1 MLTVVQI
8 RALKPAERPYKVADS
23 DGLYLLVQPSGAL
36 LWRFRYRC
44 CGIERKLSLG
54 SFPDVTLVQARRK
67 RDEAK
72 AELDDGIDPV
82 EEKRQRRLKAEL
94 AAQTTFALVAG
105 EYIEKMEREGRSPAT
120 IKKARWFLELLDG
133 IAKRPIAA
141 ITPHELLDVLK
152 RVERRGHHE
161 TALRLRSFAGRVFRY
176 GFATLRT
183 ERNPADILRGALT
196 VPRVKHHAAI
206 VEPKKVG
213 DLLRAIDGYTGRPET
228 LHALRIAPHVFLRP
242 GELRQ
247 AKWSEI
253 DFAEKV
259 WRVPA
264 ERMKMKQPH
273 AVPLSRQVLFLLQ
286 DLRSLARDSEF
297 LFPALHTTKRCIS
310 DNTLNVALRRLGF
323 ENDEMTSHGFRAM
336 ASTLL
341 NESGLWHPD
350 AIERALAHGEKDKVR
365 AAYYRGAHWAE
376 WVRMAQWWSDYLDQ
390 LRIGSAVIKGK
401 FRKRAQGRCPNTFF
415 SAVALAATIFFRQ

>member
-152 RVERRGHHE
+152 QVERRGHHE

-273 AVPLSRQVLFLLQ
+273 AVPLSRQVLFLLR

-365 AAYYRGAHWAE
+365 AAYHRGAHWAE
-376 WVRMAQWWSDYLDQ
+376 RVRMAQWWSDYLDQ
-390 LRIGSAVIKGK
+390 LRIGGAVIKGK
-401 FRKRAQGRCPNTFF
+401 FRKRA
-415 SAVALAATIFFRQ
+415 

>member
-8 RALKPAERPYKVADS
+8 RALKPAKRPYKVADV

-94 AAQTTFALVAG
+94 AAQTTFALVAE
-105 EYIEKMEREGRSPAT
+105 EYIQKMEREGRSPAT
-120 IKKARWFLELLDG
+120 LKKARWFLELLDG

-196 VPRVKHHAAI
+196 IPRVRHHAAI

-213 DLLRAIDGYTGRPET
+213 ELLRAIDTYAGRPET

-297 LFPALHTTKRCIS
+297 LFPALHTTKRCLS

-323 ENDEMTSHGFRAM
+323 EHDEMTSHGFRAM

-350 AIERALAHGEKDKVR
+350 AIERALAHGERDKVR
-365 AAYYRGAHWAE
+365 AAYHRGAHWAE
-376 WVRMAQWWSDYLDQ
+376 RVRMAQWWSDYLDQ
-390 LRIGSAVIKGK
+390 LRVGGEVVKGK
-401 FRKRAQGRCPNTFF
+401 FRKRA
-415 SAVALAATIFFRQ
+415 

>member
-8 RALKPAERPYKVADS
+8 RALKPAERPYKVADI

-54 SFPDVTLVQARRK
+54 SFPDVSLVQARRK

-94 AAQTTFALVAG
+94 AAQTTFELVAE
-105 EYIEKMEREGRSPAT
+105 EYIQKMEREGRSPAT
-120 IKKARWFLELLDG
+120 LKKARWFLELLAG
-133 IAKRPIAA
+133 IAKRPIASV
-141 ITPHELLDVLK
+141 TPHELLDVLK

-213 DLLRAIDGYTGRPET
+213 ELLRAIDGYTGRPET

-273 AVPLSRQVLFLLQ
+273 AVPLSRQVLYLLQ
-286 DLRSLARDSEF
+286 DLRSLARDSEY
-297 LFPALHTTKRCIS
+297 LFPALHTTKRPLS

-323 ENDEMTSHGFRAM
+323 EHDEMTSHGFRAM

-350 AIERALAHGEKDKVR
+350 AIERALAHGERDRVR
-365 AAYYRGAHWAE
+365 AAYHRGAHWAE
-376 WVRMAQWWSDYLDQ
+376 RVRMAQWWSDYLDQ
-390 LRIGSAVIKGK
+390 LRVGGKVIKGK
-401 FRKRAQGRCPNTFF
+401 FRSRA
-415 SAVALAATIFFRQ
+415 

>member
-8 RALKPAERPYKVADS
+8 RALKPAERPYKIADV

-54 SFPDVTLVQARRK
+54 SFPDISLVQARRK

-94 AAQTTFALVAG
+94 AAQTTFELVAE
-105 EYIEKMEREGRSPAT
+105 EYIQKMEREGKSPAT
-120 IKKARWFLELLDG
+120 LKKARWFLELLAG

-141 ITPHELLDVLK
+141 VTPHELLDVLK

-196 VPRVKHHAAI
+196 VPKVKHHAAI

-213 DLLRAIDGYTGRPET
+213 ELLRAIDGYTGRPET

-247 AKWSEI
+247 AKWTEI

-273 AVPLSRQVLFLLQ
+273 AVPLSRQVLYLLQ
-286 DLRSLARDSEF
+286 DLRSLARDSEY
-297 LFPALHTTKRCIS
+297 LFPALHTTKRPLS

-323 ENDEMTSHGFRAM
+323 EHDEMTSHGFRAM

-365 AAYYRGAHWAE
+365 AAYHRGAHWAE
-376 WVRMAQWWSDYLDQ
+376 RVKMAQWWSDYLDQ
-390 LRIGSAVIKGK
+390 LRVGGEVIKGK
-401 FRKRAQGRCPNTFF
+401 FRRRA
-415 SAVALAATIFFRQ
+415 

>member
-54 SFPDVTLVQARRK
+54 SFPDVTLMQARRK

-365 AAYYRGAHWAE
+365 AAYHRGAHWAE
-376 WVRMAQWWSDYLDQ
+376 RVRMAQWWSDYLDQ
-390 LRIGSAVIKGK
+390 LRIGGAVIKGK
-401 FRKRAQGRCPNTFF
+401 FRKRA
-415 SAVALAATIFFRQ
+415 

>member
-1 MLTVVQI
+1 MLTVMQI
-8 RALKPAERPYKVADS
+8 RSLKPAERPYKVADA

-54 SFPDVTLVQARRK
+54 SFPDVSLPQARRK

-94 AAQTTFALVAG
+94 AAQTTFGLVAE
-105 EYIEKMEREGRSPAT
+105 EYIQKMEREGKSPAT
-120 IKKARWFLELLDG
+120 LKKARWFLELLGG
-133 IAKRPIAA
+133 IAKRPIASV
-141 ITPHELLDVLK
+141 TPHELLDVLK

-213 DLLRAIDGYTGRPET
+213 ELLRAIDGYQGRPET

-264 ERMKMKQPH
+264 ERMKMKQAH
-273 AVPLSRQVLFLLQ
+273 AVPLSRQVLYLLQ
-286 DLRSLARDSEF
+286 DLRSLARESEF
-297 LFPALHTTKRCIS
+297 LFPALHTTNRPLS

-323 ENDEMTSHGFRAM
+323 EHDEMTSHGFRAM

-365 AAYYRGAHWAE
+365 AAYHRGAHWAE
-376 WVRMAQWWSDYLDQ
+376 RVRMAQWWSDYLDQ
-390 LRIGSAVIKGK
+390 LRIGGKVIKGK
-401 FRKRAQGRCPNTFF
+401 FSKRA
-415 SAVALAATIFFRQ
+415 

>member
-213 DLLRAIDGYTGRPET
+213 DLLRAITGYTGRPET
-228 LHALRIAPHVFLRP
+228 LHTLRIAPHVFLRP
-242 GELRQ
+242 GGLRQ

-365 AAYYRGAHWAE
+365 AAYHRGAHWAE
-376 WVRMAQWWSDYLDQ
+376 RVRMAQWWSDYLDQ
-390 LRIGSAVIKGK
+390 LRIGGAVIKGK
-401 FRKRAQGRCPNTFF
+401 FRKRA
-415 SAVALAATIFFRQ
+415 

>member
-8 RALKPAERPYKVADS
+8 RALKPAERPYKVADV

-54 SFPDVTLVQARRK
+54 SFPDVSLVQARRK

-94 AAQTTFALVAG
+94 AAQTTFELVAE
-105 EYIEKMEREGRSPAT
+105 EYIQKMEREGRSSAT
-120 IKKARWFLELLDG
+120 LKKARWFLELLAG
-133 IAKRPIAA
+133 IAKRPIASV
-141 ITPHELLDVLK
+141 TPHELLDVLK

-213 DLLRAIDGYTGRPET
+213 ELLRAIDGYTGRPET

-273 AVPLSRQVLFLLQ
+273 AVPLSRQVLYLLQ
-286 DLRSLARDSEF
+286 DLRSLARDSEY
-297 LFPALHTTKRCIS
+297 LFPALHTTKRPLS

-323 ENDEMTSHGFRAM
+323 EHDEMTSHGFRAM

-365 AAYYRGAHWAE
+365 AAYHRGAHWAE
-376 WVRMAQWWSDYLDQ
+376 RVKMAQWWSDYLDQ
-390 LRIGSAVIKGK
+390 LRVGGEVIKGK
-401 FRKRAQGRCPNTFF
+401 FRQQLPTSMSPERLR
-415 SAVALAATIFFRQ
+415 S

>member
-8 RALKPAERPYKVADS
+8 RALRPAERPYKVADS

-54 SFPDVTLVQARRK
+54 SFPDVSLVQARRK

-82 EEKRQRRLKAEL
+82 EEKPQRRLKAEL

-120 IKKARWFLELLDG
+120 IR
-133 IAKRPIAA
+133 KRAGFWNSSTASTSLIAA
-141 ITPHELLDVLK
+141 VTPHELLDVLN

-228 LHALRIAPHVFLRP
+228 LLALRIAPHVFLRP
-242 GELRQ
+242 GELWQ
-247 AKWSEI
+247 AKWSESTSP
-253 DFAEKV
+253 K
-259 WRVPA
+259 
-264 ERMKMKQPH
+264 
-273 AVPLSRQVLFLLQ
+273 
-286 DLRSLARDSEF
+286 RS
-297 LFPALHTTKRCIS
+297 
-310 DNTLNVALRRLGF
+310 
-323 ENDEMTSHGFRAM
+323 
-336 ASTLL
+336 
-341 NESGLWHPD
+341 
-350 AIERALAHGEKDKVR
+350 
-365 AAYYRGAHWAE
+365 GAC
-376 WVRMAQWWSDYLDQ
+376 RP
-390 LRIGSAVIKGK
+390 SA
-401 FRKRAQGRCPNTFF
+401 
-415 SAVALAATIFFRQ
+415 

>member
-8 RALKPAERPYKVADS
+8 RALKPAERPYKVADA

-94 AAQTTFALVAG
+94 AAQTTFALVAE
-105 EYIEKMEREGRSPAT
+105 EYIQKMEREGRSPAT
-120 IKKARWFLELLDG
+120 IKKARWFLELLDS

-247 AKWSEI
+247 AKWTEI

-273 AVPLSRQVLFLLQ
+273 AVPLSRQVLFMLQ

-310 DNTLNVALRRLGF
+310 ENTLNVALRRLGF

-365 AAYYRGAHWAE
+365 AAYHRGAHWAE
-376 WVRMAQWWSDYLDQ
+376 RVRMAQWWSDYLDQ
-390 LRIGSAVIKGK
+390 LRIGGAVIKGT
-401 FRKRAQGRCPNTFF
+401 FRKR
-415 SAVALAATIFFRQ
+415 V

>member
-54 SFPDVTLVQARRK
+54 SFPDVSLVQARRK

-82 EEKRQRRLKAEL
+82 EEKRQRRLKAKL

-259 WRVPA
+259 
-264 ERMKMKQPH
+264 
-273 AVPLSRQVLFLLQ
+273 
-286 DLRSLARDSEF
+286 
-297 LFPALHTTKRCIS
+297 
-310 DNTLNVALRRLGF
+310 
-323 ENDEMTSHGFRAM
+323 
-336 ASTLL
+336 
-341 NESGLWHPD
+341 
-350 AIERALAHGEKDKVR
+350 
-365 AAYYRGAHWAE
+365 
-376 WVRMAQWWSDYLDQ
+376 
-390 LRIGSAVIKGK
+390 
-401 FRKRAQGRCPNTFF
+401 
-415 SAVALAATIFFRQ
+415 

>member
-1 MLTVVQI
+1 MLSVVQI
-8 RALKPAERPYKVADS
+8 RALKPAQRPFKVFDS

-54 SFPDVTLVQARRK
+54 SFPDITLQQARRK

-72 AELDDGIDPV
+72 AELEDGIDPV

-94 AAQTTFALVAG
+94 AAQTTFELVAQ
-105 EYIEKMEREGRSPAT
+105 EYIQKMEREGRSPAT
-120 IKKARWFLELLDG
+120 IKKARWFLELLSG
-133 IAKRPIAA
+133 IAKRPIASV
-141 ITPHELLDVLK
+141 TPHELLDVLK

-161 TALRLRSFAGRVFRY
+161 TAVRLRAFAGRVFRY

-183 ERNPADILRGALT
+183 EKNPADILRGALT

-213 DLLRAIDGYTGRPET
+213 ELLRAIEDYKGRPET
-228 LHALRIAPHVFLRP
+228 LYALRLAPHVFLRP

-247 AKWSEI
+247 AKWGEI
-253 DFAEKV
+253 DFADKV

-273 AVPLSRQVLFLLQ
+273 AVPLSRQVLFILQ
-286 DLRSLARDSEF
+286 DLRSLARSSEF
-297 LFPALHTTKRCIS
+297 LFPALHTTLRPLS

-323 ENDEMTSHGFRAM
+323 SQDEMTSHGFRAL

-350 AIERALAHGEKDKVR
+350 AIERALAHGERDRVR
-365 AAYYRGAHWAE
+365 AAYHRGAHWAE
-376 WVRMAQWWSDYLDQ
+376 RVRMAQWWSDYLDQ
-390 LRIGSAVIKGK
+390 LRVGGKVIKGK
-401 FRKRAQGRCPNTFF
+401 FRRRA
-415 SAVALAATIFFRQ
+415 

>member
-1 MLTVVQI
+1 MLTVMQI
-8 RALKPAERPYKVADS
+8 RSLKPAERPYKVADA

-54 SFPDVTLVQARRK
+54 SFPDVSLPQARRK

-94 AAQTTFALVAG
+94 AAQTTFGLVAE
-105 EYIEKMEREGRSPAT
+105 EYIQKMEREGKSPAT
-120 IKKARWFLELLDG
+120 LKKARWFLELLAG
-133 IAKRPIAA
+133 IAKRPIASV
-141 ITPHELLDVLK
+141 TPHELLDVLK

-161 TALRLRSFAGRVFRY
+161 TALRLRSFAGRAFRY

-206 VEPKKVG
+206 IEQ
-213 DLLRAIDGYTGRPET
+213 RRWANCFARSMAIKADPRPFTRCGSRLT
-228 LHALRIAPHVFLRP
+228 LFLRP

-259 WRVPA
+259 WRVLA
-264 ERMKMKQPH
+264 ERMKMKQAH
-273 AVPLSRQVLFLLQ
+273 AVPLSRQVLYLLQ
-286 DLRSLARDSEF
+286 DLRSLARESEF
-297 LFPALHTTKRCIS
+297 LFPALHTTKRPLS

-323 ENDEMTSHGFRAM
+323 EHDEMTSHGFRAM

-350 AIERALAHGEKDKVR
+350 AIERALAHGERDKVR
-365 AAYYRGAHWAE
+365 AVYHRGAHWAE
-376 WVRMAQWWSDYLDQ
+376 RVRMAQWWSDYLDQ
-390 LRIGSAVIKGK
+390 LRIGGEVARGK
-401 FRKRAQGRCPNTFF
+401 FMKRA
-415 SAVALAATIFFRQ
+415 

>member
-1 MLTVVQI
+1 VQI

-54 SFPDVTLVQARRK
+54 SFPDVTLVQARRN

-72 AELDDGIDPV
+72 AELDDGINPV

-94 AAQTTFALVAG
+94 AAQTTFALVAE
-105 EYIEKMEREGRSPAT
+105 EYIQKMEREGRSPAT

-365 AAYYRGAHWAE
+365 AAYHRGAHWAE
-376 WVRMAQWWSDYLDQ
+376 RVRMAQWWSDYLDQ
-390 LRIGSAVIKGK
+390 LRIGGAVIKGK
-401 FRKRAQGRCPNTFF
+401 FRKRA
-415 SAVALAATIFFRQ
+415 

>member
-1 MLTVVQI
+1 MLTVTQI
-8 RALKPAERPYKVADS
+8 QALKPAARPFKAFDS

-54 SFPDVTLVQARRK
+54 SFPEVTLSQARRK
-67 RDEAK
+67 RDEARG
-72 AELDDGIDPV
+72 ELDDGIDPA
-82 EEKRQRRLKAEL
+82 EEKRQRRLRAEL
-94 AAQTTFALVAG
+94 AAKTTFGLVAE
-105 EYIEKMEREGRSPAT
+105 EYIAKIEREGRSDAT
-120 IKKARWFLELLDG
+120 IKKARWFLELLGG
-133 IAKRPIAA
+133 IAKRPIAS

-161 TALRLRSFAGRVFRY
+161 TAIRLRSFAGRVFRY

-183 ERNPADILRGALT
+183 EKNPADILRGALT
-196 VPRVKHHAAI
+196 VPKVKHHAAI
-206 VEPKKVG
+206 IEPKKVG
-213 DLLRAIDGYTGRPET
+213 ELLRAIEDYKGRPET

-273 AVPLSRQVLFLLQ
+273 AVPLSRQVLYLLQ
-286 DLRSLARDSEF
+286 DLRSLARDSEY
-297 LFPALHTTKRCIS
+297 LFPALHTTKRPLS
-310 DNTLNVALRRLGF
+310 DNTLNVALRRLGY

-350 AIERALAHGEKDKVR
+350 AIERALAHGERNRVR
-365 AAYYRGAHWAE
+365 AAYHRGAHWAE
-376 WVRMAQWWSDYLDQ
+376 RVRMAQWWSDYLDQ
-390 LRIGSAVIKGK
+390 LRVGGK
-401 FRKRAQGRCPNTFF
+401 VLKVKFGKRK
-415 SAVALAATIFFRQ
+415 

>member
-1 MLTVVQI
+1 MLTTVQI
-8 RALKPAERPYKVADS
+8 RSLKPAARPFKVPDV
-23 DGLYLLVQPSGAL
+23 DGLFLIVQPSGAL
-36 LWRFRYRC
+36 LWRFRYKVL
-44 CGIERKLSLG
+44 GHERKLSLG
-54 SFPDVTLVQARRK
+54 SFPELSLQQARKK
-67 RDEAK
+67 RDEAR
-72 AELDDGIDPV
+72 AQLVDGIDPV
-82 EEKRQRRLKAEL
+82 EEKRQRRIAAEL
-94 AAQTTFALVAG
+94 AAQTTFGLVAE
-105 EYIEKMEREGRSPAT
+105 EYIQKMEREGRSPAT

-133 IAKRPIAA
+133 IAKRPIASV
-141 ITPHELLDVLK
+141 TPHELLDVLK

-183 ERNPADILRGALT
+183 EKNPADILRGALT
-196 VPRVKHHAAI
+196 VPKVKHHAAI
-206 VEPKKVG
+206 IEPKKVG
-213 DLLRAIDGYTGRPET
+213 ELLRAIEDYKGRPET

-273 AVPLSRQVLFLLQ
+273 AVPLSRQVLFILR
-286 DLRSLARDSEF
+286 DLRLLARTSEY
-297 LFPALHTTKRCIS
+297 LFPALHTTKRPLS

-323 ENDEMTSHGFRAM
+323 EHDEMTSHGFRAM

-350 AIERALAHGEKDKVR
+350 AIERALAHGQKDRVR
-365 AAYYRGAHWAE
+365 AAYHRGAHWE
-376 WVRMAQWWSDYLDQ
+376 ERVRMAQWWSDYLDQ
-390 LRIGSAVIKGK
+390 LRVGGEVIKGK
-401 FRKRAQGRCPNTFF
+401 FRKRG
-415 SAVALAATIFFRQ
+415 

>member
-8 RALKPAERPYKVADS
+8 RALKPAERPFKVADA

-54 SFPDVTLVQARRK
+54 SFPDVSLPQARRK

-94 AAQTTFALVAG
+94 AAQTTFGLVAE
-105 EYIEKMEREGRSPAT
+105 EYIQKMEREGKSPAT
-120 IKKARWFLELLDG
+120 IKKARWFLELLAG
-133 IAKRPIAA
+133 IAKRPIASV
-141 ITPHELLDVLK
+141 TPHELLDVLK

-213 DLLRAIDGYTGRPET
+213 ELLRAIDGYQGRPET

-264 ERMKMKQPH
+264 ERMKMKQAH
-273 AVPLSRQVLFLLQ
+273 AVPLSRQVLYLLQ
-286 DLRSLARDSEF
+286 DLRSLARESEF
-297 LFPALHTTKRCIS
+297 LFPALHTTKRPLS

-323 ENDEMTSHGFRAM
+323 EHGEMTSHGFRAM

-350 AIERALAHGEKDKVR
+350 AIERALAHGQKDKVR
-365 AAYYRGAHWAE
+365 AAYHRGAHWAE
-376 WVRMAQWWSDYLDQ
+376 RVRMAQWWSDYLDQ
-390 LRIGSAVIKGK
+390 LRIGGEVIKGK
-401 FRKRAQGRCPNTFF
+401 FRKRA
-415 SAVALAATIFFRQ
+415 

>member
-8 RALKPAERPYKVADS
+8 RALKPAERPYKVADV

-54 SFPDVTLVQARRK
+54 SFPDVSLVLARRK

-94 AAQTTFALVAG
+94 AAQTTFELVAE
-105 EYIEKMEREGRSPAT
+105 EYIQKMEREGRSPAT
-120 IKKARWFLELLDG
+120 LKKARWFLELLAG
-133 IAKRPIAA
+133 IAKRPIASV
-141 ITPHELLDVLK
+141 TPHELLDVLK

-213 DLLRAIDGYTGRPET
+213 ELLRAIDGYTGRPET

-273 AVPLSRQVLFLLQ
+273 AVPLSRQVLYLLQ
-286 DLRSLARDSEF
+286 DLRSLARDSEY
-297 LFPALHTTKRCIS
+297 LFPALHTTKRPLS

-323 ENDEMTSHGFRAM
+323 EHDEMTSHGFRAM

-365 AAYYRGAHWAE
+365 AAYHRGAHWAE
-376 WVRMAQWWSDYLDQ
+376 RVRMAQWWSDHLDQ
-390 LRIGSAVIKGK
+390 LRVGGEVVKGK
-401 FRKRAQGRCPNTFF
+401 FRKRA
-415 SAVALAATIFFRQ
+415 

>member
-8 RALKPAERPYKVADS
+8 QALKPAARPFKVFDS

-44 CGIERKLSLG
+44 RGIERKLSLG
-54 SFPDVTLVQARRK
+54 SFPDVTLSQARRK

-72 AELDDGIDPV
+72 GELDDGIDPV
-82 EEKRQRRLKAEL
+82 EEKRQKRLQAEL
-94 AAQTTFALVAG
+94 AAKTTFALVAE
-105 EYIEKMEREGRSPAT
+105 EYIQKMEREGRSPAT
-120 IKKARWFLELLDG
+120 IKKARWFLELLGG
-133 IAKRPIAA
+133 IAKRPIASV
-141 ITPHELLDVLK
+141 TPHELLDVLK
-152 RVERRGHHE
+152 LVERRGHHE
-161 TALRLRSFAGRVFRY
+161 TAVRLRAFAGRVFRY

-183 ERNPADILRGALT
+183 EKNPADILRGALT

-213 DLLRAIDGYTGRPET
+213 ELLRAIDDYKGRPET

-273 AVPLSRQVLFLLQ
+273 TVPLSRQVLFLLQ
-286 DLRSLARDSEF
+286 DLRSLARSSEY
-297 LFPALHTTKRCIS
+297 LFPALHTTSRPLS

-323 ENDEMTSHGFRAM
+323 EHDEMTSHGFRAM

-350 AIERALAHGEKDKVR
+350 AIERALAHGERDRVR
-365 AAYYRGAHWAE
+365 AAYHRGAHWDE
-376 WVRMAQWWSDYLDQ
+376 RVRMAQWWSDYLDQ
-390 LRIGSAVIKGK
+390 LRVGGKVIKGK
-401 FRKRAQGRCPNTFF
+401 FRKRA
-415 SAVALAATIFFRQ
+415 